1 MRICRTRTNS
11 SLLCVSRSALL
22 VSLLLI
28 LLSGSGSEPIA
39 VESNA
44 SDIVTSAD
52 LDFVVHGVPDAK
64 AATLTHACMASDSP

>member
-1 MRICRTRTNS
+1 MVLVS
-11 SLLCVSRSALL
+11 SLLISF
-22 VSLLLI
+22 
-28 LLSGSGSEPIA
+28 SGSGSEPIA

-64 AATLTHACMASDSP
+64 AATLSHACMVSDSP